1 MTRLALADGRR
12 FWLRRRTR
20 GPRLAVYL
28 HGAAADGTIWGRQ
41 LAAVPADNIA
51 LDLPG
56 HGRSDGPGRAHI
68 AAYAADVL
76 AALDALDVPRAVVV
90 GHSMGGAIALQL
102 ALDHAD
108 RVSGLVLVGTGARLR
123 VTAALR
129 DAWRTDPAAARAALV
144 AASYAPARSGV
155 VDADDS
161 MASMPASPAGRAA
174 AHLGAGDPAVAAG
187 DFAACN
193 AFDVM
198 DRLTAGA
205 VRCPTAV
212 VVGAADVLT
221 PPKYGAWLAEH
232 IAGASLD
239 VVPGAGH
246 MVMVEAAEAV
256 TAVVTRIVEGALV
269 DG

>member
-1 MTRLALADGRR
+1 MTRIALADGRGL
-12 FWLRRRTR
+12 WLRRRTR
-20 GPRLAVYL
+20 GSRPAVYL
-28 HGAAADGTIWGRQ
+28 HGAAADGTIWGHQ

-56 HGRSDGPGRAHI
+56 HGRSDGPGRARI
-68 AAYAADVL
+68 ADYAADVL
-76 AALDALDVPRAVVV
+76 AALDALDVPRAVLV

-102 ALDHAD
+102 TLDHAD
-108 RVSGLVLVGTGARLR
+108 RVAGLVLVGTGARLR

-129 DAWRTDPAAARAALV
+129 DLWRTDPAAARAALV
-144 AASYAPARSGV
+144 AASYAPARAAA
-155 VDADDS
+155 VDAVDGDGDDGTAG
-161 MASMPASPAGRAA
+161 MVASPTERAA

-187 DFAACN
+187 DFAACH

-198 DRLTAGA
+198 DRLAAGA

-239 VVPGAGH
+239 VVAGAGH
-246 MVMVEAAEAV
+246 MVMLEAAGAV
-256 TAVVTRIVEGALV
+256 TAVVTRIVT
-269 DG
+269 